1 MLIPHF
7 GHSPLVFPVPL
18 SLSRVLLI
26 PFFNLQQQ
34 DLEHVD
40 DQIYRN
46 FSELVNLDDVGMLY
60 LEFVV
65 TEDKLG
71 VTETVDLIP
80 GGEFSAVYFDC
91 MWLHDI
97 FWLHVMR
104 RPHIR

>member
-1 MLIPHF
+1 MSAYPT
-7 GHSPLVFPVPL
+7 LVFPVPL
-18 SLSRVLLI
+18 SLSRVSLI

-46 FSELVNLDDVGMLY
+46 LSELVNLDDVGMLY

>member
-1 MLIPHF
+1 MIRKRIWFHYTF
-7 GHSPLVFPVPL
+7 YVSINISFI
-18 SLSRVLLI
+18 LL
-26 PFFNLQQQ
+26 QHKQ

-46 FSELVNLDDVGMLY
+46 LSELVNLEDVGMLY

-80 GGEFSAVYFDC
+80 GGT
-91 MWLHDI
+91 
-97 FWLHVMR
+97 
-104 RPHIR
+104 